1 MVHSVLERLDPS
13 HIVLDPQPY
22 LYSTEALD
30 PDYYGELAAAY
41 PSLETVAG
49 SGPLENNRAYL
60 RQAREVID
68 NPVIPAIWRDFFAY
82 HTSEDFFREMIAF
95 WRAAL
100 DRVYPNLDT
109 LLGTP
114 VDQATIGLRS
124 RGKEKALENKSAD
137 VMMDCQFGV
146 NSPVKEK
153 TAVRGP
159 HVDDT
164 HKLYAGLLYFRLPED
179 SVEGGDLVL
188 YRAKEGSRY
197 FQDGRRDIPE
207 RYVEPFRV
215 VPYRANT
222 LVMYLNTPR
231 SIHGVSPRAV
241 TPLYRRYIN
250 LQCECYRLTEGEFFP
265 VQRDALGR
273 IGSAVRRTLGLRDA

>member
-30 PDYYGELAAAY
+30 PDYYAGLAAAY

-68 NPVIPAIWRDFFAY
+68 NPEIPAIWRDFFAY
-82 HTSEDFFREMIAF
+82 HTSETFFREMIAF

-100 DRVYPNLDT
+100 DRVYPNLDA

-114 VDQATIGLRS
+114 VDQTTIGLRS
-124 RGKEKALENKSAD
+124 RGKEKAAENKSAD

-197 FQDGRRDIPE
+197 FQDGRRDILE

>member
-30 PDYYGELAAAY
+30 PDYYAGLAAAY

-68 NPVIPAIWRDFFAY
+68 NPEIPAIWRDFFAY
-82 HTSEDFFREMIAF
+82 HTSETFFREMIAF

-100 DRVYPNLDT
+100 DRVYPNLDA

-114 VDQATIGLRS
+114 VDQTTIGLRS
-124 RGKEKALENKSAD
+124 RGKEKAAENKSAD

-197 FQDGRRDIPE
+197 FQDGRRDILE

-222 LVMYLNTPR
+222 LVMYLNTPY

>member
-1 MVHSVLERLDPS
+1 MVHSVLGRLDPS

-30 PDYYGELAAAY
+30 PDYYAELAAAY

-49 SGPLENNRAYL
+49 AGPLENNRAYL

-68 NPVIPAIWRDFFAY
+68 NPEIPAIWRDFFAY
-82 HTSEDFFREMIAF
+82 HTSENFFREMIAF

-100 DRVYPNLDT
+100 DCVYPNLDA

-114 VDQATIGLRS
+114 VDQVTIGLRS

-207 RYVEPFRV
+207 HYVEPFRV

-222 LVMYLNTPR
+222 LVMYLNTPY

-250 LQCECYRLTEGEFFP
+250 LQCECYRLPEGEFFP
-265 VQRDALGR
+265 IQRDTLGR
-273 IGSAVRRTLGLRDA
+273 IGSAVRRAFGLRDA